1 MIRLI
6 DITKYYTNKFVKTFV
21 LRSINLEVKE
31 GEFITIMG
39 PSGGR

>member
-6 DITKYYTNKFVKTFV
+6 DITKYYTNRFVKTFV
-21 LRSINLEVKE
+21 LRRINLEVKE
-31 GEFITIMG
+31 GEFITLMG